1 MKVANA
7 RKRSLC
13 QQRTVA
19 ERVETDIHT
28 LHIYVHLSLN
38 WDTTKAPKTL
48 LRYADRC
55 LLSAVQISHCSKHT
69 WLSCTALAQSS
80 FPAICD
86 ALFYSRKPRIVRLLH
101 WIFVSVKCNV
111 LTNIQLYS
119 SIVEQ
124 SYTIWYIVMVG

>member
-1 MKVANA
+1 MHA
-7 RKRSLC
+7 RKAYVSSARSLNVWR
-13 QQRTVA
+13 QTY
-19 ERVETDIHT
+19 IHFT
-28 LHIYVHLSLN
+28 YVHLSLN

-80 FPAICD
+80 FPTICD

-101 WIFVSVKCNV
+101 WIFVSIKGNV
-111 LTNIQLYS
+111 LTNTQLYS